1 MKNNNRPNKLVLV
14 IEDDHASLQYLLLL
28 LKKLDYSTV
37 VGKTGEEGLALM
49 ENKVVDIMLL
59 DIALG
64 PGISGLEL
72 GAILKKEERHANT
85 PMVAV
90 SAFLKEKFQ
99 DLEPSG
105 FVDYLS
111 KPYTITDLQ
120 NILGKHL

>member
-1 MKNNNRPNKLVLV
+1 MKNNKRPNKLVLV

-28 LKKLDYSTV
+28 LKKLDYSAI

-49 ENKVVDIMLL
+49 EDKVVDVMLL

-72 GAILKKEERHANT
+72 GAILKKNKRHADT
-85 PMVAV
+85 PMIAV
-90 SAFLKEKFQ
+90 SAFLKEKCQ
-99 DLEPSG
+99 DLKSSG

-120 NILGKHL
+120 TILGKHL